1 MFSDRFEFVSLGGLV
16 RDVEMADVMM
26 GVSYLRSR
34 KLADVYYRMHL
45 IEAYGTGIVKIKK
58 ELRGPA

>member
-34 KLADVYYRMHL
+34 KLADIFYRTHL
-45 IEAYGTGIVKIKK
+45 IEAYGTGIAKIKK

>member
-16 RDVEMADVMM
+16 RDVEMTDVMM

-34 KLADVYYRMHL
+34 KLADIYYRIRL

>member
-1 MFSDRFEFVSLGGLV
+1 M

-26 GVSYLRSR
+26 GVSYLRNR
-34 KLADVYYRMHL
+34 KLADIYYRIHL